1 MLDFLYYAPTMIY
14 FGRNAEIDVAKAIQ
28 NENVQKV
35 MIVYGG
41 ESVIKSGLLERVCA
55 TLDAAGIEQVRLGGV
70 KPNPRLSKVYEGINI
85 AKKKG
90 WNCYL
95 PLAVVAL
102 STLVKPSVLDS
113 IMAAMCGI
121 STPENR
127 YAKAAILWVVF

>member
-1 MLDFLYYAPTMIY
+1 MIY

-55 TLDAAGIEQVRLGGV
+55 TLDAAGIEHVRLGGV

>member
-55 TLDAAGIEQVRLGGV
+55 TLDAAGIEHVRLAALNLT
-70 KPNPRLSKVYEGINI
+70 PVYRKFMRELILQ
-85 AKKKG
+85 KKKG

>member
-55 TLDAAGIEQVRLGGV
+55 TLDAAGIEHVRLGGV

-85 AKKKG
+85 AKKEG
-90 WNCYL
+90 VEL
-95 PLAVVAL
+95 LLAVGGG
-102 STLVKPSVLDS
+102 SVIDT
-113 IMAAMCGI
+113 C
-121 STPENR
+121 
-127 YAKAAILWVVF
+127 KAIGAGLYYGGDVWDL

>member
-55 TLDAAGIEQVRLGGV
+55 TLDAAGIEHVRLGGV

-85 AKKKG
+85 AKKSRTV
-90 WNCYL
+90 
-95 PLAVVAL
+95 PL
-102 STLVKPSVLDS
+102 
-113 IMAAMCGI
+113 
-121 STPENR
+121 
-127 YAKAAILWVVF
+127 